1 MEVDQYDTDELKQQS
16 KPIIISRFDELSGSK
31 RAAILFTSLFFGTAL
46 DGAHRKALKRLE
58 SRTPG
63 LYEVA
68 EFQDSPLG
76 TSSLLSE
83 IFTATETPLATDSV
97 TYVYTSGSLNVR
109 KTRLVRV
116 FVGLSA
122 VIGFEYSV
130 SNLETPRRIF
140 ALDGPEPSGK
150 KFAWTLGFNYF
161 GFEFVGNILWSQKE
175 VLVSRLRETGK
186 YFFGE
191 EEVECFDLPN
201 EGSAIRDILQEV
213 IRKAGGNLYKD

>member
-1 MEVDQYDTDELKQQS
+1 MEVDLYDTDELKNPS
-16 KPIIISRFDELSGSK
+16 EPMVITRFDELSGSK

-46 DGAHRKALKRLE
+46 DGPHRKALKRLE

-76 TSSLLSE
+76 TSILISE
-83 IFTATETPLATDSV
+83 ILTATGTPLASDSL

-109 KTRLVRV
+109 KTRLLRV
-116 FVGLSA
+116 FVGPSA

-130 SNLETPRRIF
+130 NNLKTPRRIF

-150 KFAWTLGFNYF
+150 KFAWTLGFNYY

-175 VLVSRLRETGK
+175 VLVSRLKETGK
-186 YFFGE
+186 YIFGE

-201 EGSAIRDILQEV
+201 EDSSIRDTLREAIW
-213 IRKAGGNLYKD
+213 KAGGNLYKD